1 MPSTQWS
8 FKKVN
13 LVTGLACFAGF
24 AVLMGLVDLAGHRRL
39 SLIGDPGGLA
49 RWTPVVAALW
59 AASFLPKP
67 TTIVGYRKRT
77 TLPVWLVAPWV
88 ALWLGPI
95 EWGGALLYYLP
106 MLAGFL
112 AMARADSKR
121 DDARAVTM
129 PGLKWTQAGEDFS
142 IFIPHGGYVR
152 ARFSANPETPLL
164 LRGEP
169 GAGSEVELVLGRPLA
184 AHVEGPLRLVV
195 VCEPDSQHLAFWGNE
210 PVSWTI
216 KPGAA

>member
-1 MPSTQWS
+1 MASAQWS
-8 FKKVN
+8 LKKVN
-13 LVTGLACFAGF
+13 LVVGFACFAGF
-24 AVLMGLVDLAGHRRL
+24 AAAMGLVELVVNRRL
-39 SLIGDPGGLA
+39 SLLGDPGGLA
-49 RWTPVVAALW
+49 WCTPVVAAMW
-59 AASFLPKP
+59 AASFLPK
-67 TTIVGYRKRT
+67 TRTILGYRKRT
-77 TLPVWLVAPWV
+77 TLPGWLVAPWV

-112 AMARADSKR
+112 AAARVEGKR
-121 DDARAVTM
+121 DDARAVSM

-152 ARFSANPETPLL
+152 GRFSANPETPLL

-169 GAGSEVELVLGRPLA
+169 GAGSEVELVLGQPLT
-184 AHVEGPLRLVV
+184 AHVEGPHRLVV
-195 VCEPDSQHLAFWGNE
+195 VCTPDSPHLAFWGNE

-216 KPGAA
+216 RRSEA